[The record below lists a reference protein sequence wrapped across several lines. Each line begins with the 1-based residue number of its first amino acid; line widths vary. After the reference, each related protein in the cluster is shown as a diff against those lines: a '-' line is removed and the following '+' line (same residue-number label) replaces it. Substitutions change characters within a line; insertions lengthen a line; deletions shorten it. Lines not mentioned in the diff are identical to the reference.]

1 MSVLTSL
8 RRTATVR
15 RIAVVATT
23 AAVAVVPLTVAASS
37 ASAGTQALSQCQ
49 QVYNRQVNTAGW
61 TVPVLSIWEDSSST
75 CNLKYGDLPHRD
87 PRNPF
92 GDPETAIKT
101 LQRNLNYCYGS
112 KLTVDGRYGS
122 KTQAAVAAVQ
132 RRHGLTA
139 DGVYGPATRSAMN
152 WRLWNPKLR
161 LSSELCYSPL

>member
-1 MSVLTSL
+1 MSVLSKL
-8 RRTATVR
+8 RRAASVR
-15 RIAVVATT
+15 RVAVVAT
-23 AAVAVVPLTVAASS
+23 AAAIAAVPLTLTASS

-49 QVYNRQVNTAGW
+49 QVLDKTVNSAGW
-61 TVPVLSIWEDSSST
+61 TVPLLSIWEEGSSN
-75 CNLKYGDLPHRD
+75 CNLKYGDNPFRD
-87 PRNPF
+87 PRYDT
-92 GDPETAIKT
+92 GDPEKAIKT

-139 DGVYGPATRSAMN
+139 DGIYGPQTRSAMN
-152 WRLWNPKLR
+152 WRLWNPKLG